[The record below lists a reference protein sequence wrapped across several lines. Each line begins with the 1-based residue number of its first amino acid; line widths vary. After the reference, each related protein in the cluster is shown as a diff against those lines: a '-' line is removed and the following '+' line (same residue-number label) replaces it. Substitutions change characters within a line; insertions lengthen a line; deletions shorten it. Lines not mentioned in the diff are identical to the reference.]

1 MLDAEQKR
9 KDVDCQTA
17 GHVVLEDDTCTVLSL
32 SESLS
37 QMDATNCYELGCC
50 DNCPNYTTVP
60 CSC

>member
-1 MLDAEQKR
+1 MK
-9 KDVDCQTA
+9 KDQA
-17 GHVVLEDDTCTVLSL
+17 SGAVVLEDDSCTVISL

-37 QMDATNCYELGCC
+37 EIDATNSYDLGCC

>member
-1 MLDAEQKR
+1 MLDAEQK
-9 KDVDCQTA
+9 KNDVDCQTA